1 MKVARC
7 LLLGSEGIRSVK
19 PTEATVRTDPLAEN
33 LRPSSSNVPEAGVRP
48 PASGRIPALR
58 ALASRN
64 YRLFFAGQLVS
75 LIGTWMQSVAQS
87 WLVYRLS
94 GSPVL
99 LGLVSF
105 AGQIPV
111 FLLAPVG
118 GSLADCRDRHRII
131 VTTQSASMALAM
143 ILAGLTLGGQV
154 QIGHVFVL
162 ATLLGVVNAF
172 DIPARQAFLV
182 DMVGRDDLISAIA
195 LNSSMFNGARIVG
208 PAMAGVLVAAVG
220 EGWCFFANGLS
231 YLAVLAGLLAM
242 RLEVRPR
249 SPRAGSPLAHVVEGF
264 GFVAR
269 TAPIRDLL
277 GLLGLISLMGT
288 PYAVLMPIFADQIL
302 HGGAKELGLLMGAS
316 GLGALLGA
324 LVLASRR
331 GVRGLGRWVSRAAAG
346 FGVSL
351 IAFSLSR
358 RFWLSEALLVPVGF
372 SMMVE
377 MAASNTLIQAMVPDR
392 LRGRVMAVYSMM
404 FMGMAPFGA
413 LLAGALAQRVGAP
426 GTVASGGAACIAGAL
441 VFGWRLPRLRGE
453 GIQLIVAQEALAG
466 KPPGA

>member
-19 PTEATVRTDPLAEN
+19 PTEATVRSDPLAEN
-33 LRPSSSNVPEAGVRP
+33 LRPSSSNVPEAGVQP

-195 LNSSMFNGARIVG
+195 LNSSMVNGARIVG
-208 PAMAGVLVAAVG
+208 PAVAGVLVAAVG

-426 GTVASGGAACIAGAL
+426 WTVASGGAACIAGAL